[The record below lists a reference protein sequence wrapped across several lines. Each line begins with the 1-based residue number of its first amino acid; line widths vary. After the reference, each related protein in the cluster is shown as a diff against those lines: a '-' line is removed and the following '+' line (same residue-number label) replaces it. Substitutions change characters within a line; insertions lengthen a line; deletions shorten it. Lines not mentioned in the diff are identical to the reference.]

1 MTGKIEHC
9 TLFNK
14 SYLLE
19 GLTLIETFLTSVP
32 DGNLWVLCI
41 DKETYHYLRYNQH
54 DRIKLVDLQSDKTLN
69 ESFEK
74 FLASRTFA
82 ESIFTI
88 KSHFVS
94 HVLND
99 LADSDWVVYVDADS
113 IFMPNYE
120 ARRIPGSDKHII
132 LSPHYRSHLAQSSS
146 ASGEYNAGYIGF
158 RKSEVGLMAVN
169 YWRDSCTDW
178 CSVQKDDD
186 RYADQ
191 KYLEGLAIKWPEATF
206 FAEFGIN
213 CSTWSFE
220 SNQRVEGNQDVVELK
235 GKSILTFHFHSLS
248 QSRIFTYMGINRYG
262 DVLNA
267 TEIGKLLYRGYIDK
281 LNQHRRRMSS
291 HQEGI
296 KAEGNFI
303 IPAGVGLRTFV
314 VGILKG
320 DVALNRLVHWKNE
333 GK

>member
-14 SYLLE
+14 SYLPE
-19 GLTLIETFLTSVP
+19 GLTLIETFLKSVP

-41 DKETYHYLRYNQH
+41 DRETYHYLRYNQH
-54 DRIKLVDLQSDKTLN
+54 DRIKLVDLQSDRTLN
-69 ESFEK
+69 ESFEN
-74 FLASRTFA
+74 FLTNRTFA

-94 HVLND
+94 HVLNYVS
-99 LADSDWVVYVDADS
+99 DSDWVVYIDADS

-132 LSPHYRSHLAQSSS
+132 LSPHYRSHLARSSN

-158 RKSEVGLMAVN
+158 RKSEVGLTAVN
-169 YWRDSCTDW
+169 SWRDSCTDW
-178 CSVQKDDD
+178 CSVQKDND

-191 KYLEGLAIKWPEATF
+191 KYLEGLAIKWPDATF
-206 FAEFGIN
+206 LAEFGIN
-213 CSTWSFE
+213 CSTWSFD
-220 SNQRVEGNQDVVELK
+220 SNQRLERNQDIVELN
-235 GKSILTFHFHSLS
+235 GKPILTFHFHSLS

-267 TEIGKLLYRGYIDK
+267 SEIGKLLYRGYINK
-281 LNQHRRRMSS
+281 LNHHRRRIGSL
-291 HQEGI
+291 QEGF
-296 KAEGNFI
+296 KAEDNFI

-314 VGILKG
+314 GGILKG
-320 DVALNRLVHWKNE
+320 DIAVNRIVNWKNGE
-333 GK
+333 K